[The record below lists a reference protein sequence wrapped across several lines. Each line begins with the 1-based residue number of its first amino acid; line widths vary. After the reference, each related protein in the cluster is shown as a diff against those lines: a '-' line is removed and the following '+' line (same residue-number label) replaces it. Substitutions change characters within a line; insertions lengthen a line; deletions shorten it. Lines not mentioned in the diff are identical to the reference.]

1 MSISET
7 LGYRHIRF
15 TRTVKA
21 EIEGRGCAVDL
32 RLEGNFPLDFQPD
45 RYELDLSGSKGDGRV
60 TVRLDP
66 APPEGTE
73 LLDVGADAVGVF
85 NAATE
90 TVWIDLDAE
99 IEAGMTKDRAQEI
112 SLEMVLLTA
121 KPDLVMPARGKGAL
135 LAGAALKPLRRI

>member
-1 MSISET
+1 MTVSET

-32 RLEGNFPLDFQPD
+32 RLEGNFPLDFKPE
-45 RYELDLSGSKGDGRV
+45 RYELDLAGSKGDGRV

-85 NAATE
+85 HAATA
-90 TVWIDLDAE
+90 TAWTDLDAIQE
-99 IEAGMTKDRAQEI
+99 ETLNGDRAEQI
-112 SLEMVLLTA
+112 LVEMAMLKA
-121 KPDLVMPARGKGAL
+121 EMEKPGPSGKAAL
-135 LAGAALKPLRRI
+135 LAGATKKPLLRI